1 MTEQKRVY
9 IEDALSEVEDMFIE
23 EAVSYENKKPH
34 RGIGKKEFAS
44 LGAFAAVLVLCVTTY
59 MQLPTRESSESTAAL
74 SGAEGAMS
82 EGAIEEHFKE
92 DSIREEGIIEE
103 GIIEESTMEAD
114 TSLDEEAVGAQNPIG
129 ITARATDVTSTGM
142 RLLLIQEGG
151 AVTGTLQTGEYYWLE
166 QEVNG
171 EWVRLQQRYD
181 VIKELA
187 YELESDSTAM
197 LQIDWEGMYGVL
209 ESGTY
214 RLGKQIDDLREAGD
228 FDSYEVYA
236 EFAIIEE

>member
-34 RGIGKKEFAS
+34 RGIGKKEFAAF
-44 LGAFAAVLVLCVTTY
+44 GAFAAVLVVCVTTY
-59 MQLPTRESSESTAAL
+59 MQLPTRESSESTAAM
-74 SGAEGAMS
+74 SGAEGAMPES
-82 EGAIEEHFKE
+82 AIEEQFKE
-92 DSIREEGIIEE
+92 DSIREE

-129 ITARATDVTSTGM
+129 VTAKATDVTAAGM
-142 RLLLIQEGG
+142 TLVLSQEGG
-151 AVTGTLQTGEYYWLE
+151 HVSGTLLTGAAYWLE
-166 QEVNG
+166 QYIDG
-171 EWVRLQQRYD
+171 EWVRLERRYE

-187 YELESDSTAM
+187 YELEPDSTAV

-209 ESGTY
+209 ESGIY
-214 RLGKQIDDLREAGD
+214 RLGKQIDDLREAGE
-228 FDSYEVYA
+228 FDSYEVYV
-236 EFAIIEE
+236 EFSIIEE